1 MRDTRPFALGLVLGV
16 PLGAGVLF
24 GALRV
29 VRELRTRRRMHEEHV
44 IDGVRPLDPMIEW
57 TLERESSHAV
67 IELESEIP
75 DFSEESQR
83 W

>member
-1 MRDTRPFALGLVLGV
+1 MTNTRPFSLGLALGV

-24 GALRV
+24 GTLRI
-29 VRELRTRRRMHEEHV
+29 VRELRARRQLHEEHI
-44 IDGVRPLDPMIEW
+44 IDGVHPPDPMTEW